1 MLESKV
7 RHLGPAQTAQ
17 VQPDFGPN
25 VSPLTDV
32 SVTCVLAL
40 PVGRHDTPQRSAAT
54 GKRTAAGLNLI
65 TFFPLVLRTD
75 GT

>member
-25 VSPLTDV
+25 VSPDV
-32 SVTCVLAL
+32 SVTCVLA
-40 PVGRHDTPQRSAAT
+40 GRHDTPQRSAAT